1 MPDDIPLYVRTSG
14 EEDYTRMEEPSEK
27 KPRRGKGL
35 LATIGLGLLGIGL
48 AYTLTT
54 KQPKASQHNQERTEL
69 TAEDTT
75 RLKDLSGSRKYV
87 SNKHLTVDED
97 KLEETRESFGGM
109 SLERIVKVTG
119 LNDMYKRYTGLDDND
134 EADYEAALK
143 DMWSRKKDGR
153 LSKEFHG
160 DADRMVAAYDQEAA
174 EKTTLKK
181 HLTSLDRHVDKLHD
195 NYDFTR
201 LFTVPDGKGGEKPI
215 HEEKSRFVRNIM
227 DEVDGETLQA
237 YSTTEL
243 FPAINPE
250 LNTIIYDKLLQ
261 EAGKEFLLT
270 IPAMGDD
277 YMSFGPYQLSSKA
290 VNPEG
295 TGTYNDH
302 LPEELQAPESM
313 THHETWD
320 DHTTSAYL
328 NMIGN
333 ATILGNKLFTNGLLT
348 AFNDQYEQ
356 LPERKRELLATG
368 LLSTAH
374 NNPSLAARGLANYV
388 SEAERGNV
396 EFEDVARGLQMG
408 RVQPYYVQ
416 SVENKLVSEHR

>member
-14 EEDYTRMEEPSEK
+14 TENYTRIEEPSEK
-27 KPRRGKGL
+27 RPRRGKGL

-54 KQPKASQHNQERTEL
+54 KQPKASQHHQERTEL

-75 RLKDLSGSRKYV
+75 RLKDLSGSRKYA
-87 SNKHLTVDED
+87 SNNTVDED
-97 KLEETRESFGGM
+97 KLEETREAFGGM
-109 SLERIVKVTG
+109 SLEHVIKTTG
-119 LNDMYKRYTGLDDND
+119 LNDTYKHYTGLDDGD
-134 EADYEAALK
+134 EADYERALE
-143 DMWSRKKDGR
+143 DLWETKKDGR

-160 DADRMVAAYDQEAA
+160 DANKIVATYDQEAA
-174 EKTTLKK
+174 EKTTLKE
-181 HLTSLDRHVDKLHD
+181 HLTTLDKHVDKIHD
-195 NYDFTR
+195 NYDFTG
-201 LFTVPDGKGGEKPI
+201 LFTVPDRKGGEKPI
-215 HEEKSRFVRNIM
+215 HEEKSRFVMNIM

-261 EAGKEFLLT
+261 EAGKEFILA
-270 IPAMGDD
+270 IPALGDN

-295 TGTYNDH
+295 TGKYNEH
-302 LPEELQAPESM
+302 LPRGLQAPESM
-313 THHETWD
+313 THHETWE

-348 AFNDQYEQ
+348 AFNDRFEQ
-356 LPERKRELLATG
+356 LPERQRELLVTG

-396 EFEDVARGLQMG
+396 EFEDVTSGLQMG
-408 RVQPYYVQ
+408 RVQQYYIQ